1 MVDVQGNKKSPSE
14 GLKIDSR
21 GMFLYVEYYDD

>member
-1 MVDVQGNKKSPSE
+1 MVKGNKKSPSE

-21 GMFLYVEYYDD
+21 GMFLYVEDYDD

>member
-1 MVDVQGNKKSPSE
+1 MVRGNKKSPSE
-14 GLKIDSR
+14 GLKIVPR